1 MRIMKFLIPFTLV
14 LTAGCATAT
23 PTAPQDL
30 ILSAKSTATTGSSD
44 IPTITPSTASVD
56 LPTITPSTSPK
67 VILLIDDFEG
77 DETVWTVCI
86 DPECTDS
93 SAIDVALTPDHATHG
108 IHALQL
114 NFEKTEKPKAVF
126 YIEQPMDLSGGR
138 TVSFDIYNPGTI
150 DGVGFALTTGPD
162 SVWHESDMV
171 PVEQGK
177 KVTLTFDL
185 TAGNYK
191 TAATNWEFRASIANL
206 DNVVRLSIVI
216 FPKEAGSVIVDYI
229 ILTDG

>member
-1 MRIMKFLIPFTLV
+1 MRTIKALIPFILTLA
-14 LTAGCATAT
+14 AGCATAT
-23 PTAPQDL
+23 PTAPRDL
-30 ILSAKSTATTGSSD
+30 ILSSKSTATTNSAD
-44 IPTITPSTASVD
+44 FPAITYSTASAD
-56 LPTITPSTSPK
+56 LSTRTPSSAPEVVLT
-67 VILLIDDFEG
+67 IDDFEG
-77 DETVWTVCI
+77 DKTAWTVCI

-93 SAIDVALTPDHATHG
+93 SAVDVALTPDRATHG
-108 IHALQL
+108 SHALQL
-114 NFEKTEKPKAVF
+114 NFEKSDKPKAVF

-171 PVEQGK
+171 PVERGK

-191 TAATNWEFRASIANL
+191 TAATNWEFRASIADLN
-206 DNVVRLSIVI
+206 NVVRLSIVI
-216 FPKEAGSVIVDYI
+216 FPKEAGSVTLDYI
-229 ILTDG
+229 ILTK